1 MPARKDTKQKIVYFS
16 PEEWEKVC
24 KRAAALKQR
33 TGTYIR
39 KIAVN
44 GIIKSYN
51 IRHFDSL
58 IFLLRR
64 ISNELNQ
71 IAKVANSTQS
81 IYEKDVED
89 LRRLYKQLQ
98 AVLDNNLAPLKSTNL
113 FEEDQ
118 HGDHKAHSRT

>member
-44 GIIKSYN
+44 GIIKFYE
-51 IRHFDSL
+51 IRNFNSL
-58 IFLLRR
+58 KMWLNRFG
-64 ISNELNQ
+64 NDLNQ

-98 AVLDNNLAPLKSTNL
+98 VVLDNNLAPLKSTNL

>member
-1 MPARKDTKQKIVYFS
+1 MAYRNKAKLIKFS

-24 KRAAALKQR
+24 KRAAALNQR

-44 GIIKSYN
+44 GIIKSYS
-51 IRHFDSL
+51 IRNFDSL
-58 IFLLRR
+58 KRMLNR
-64 ISNELNQ
+64 IGNELNQ

-89 LRRLYKQLQ
+89 LRRSYNDMRII
-98 AVLDNNLAPLKSTNL
+98 LDYDLAPLKSTNL

-118 HGDHKAHSRT
+118 HGDHKAYCST

>member
-1 MPARKDTKQKIVYFS
+1 MAYRNKAKLIKFS

-24 KRAAALKQR
+24 KRAAALNQR

-44 GIIKSYN
+44 GIIKSYS
-51 IRHFDSL
+51 IRNFDSL
-58 IFLLRR
+58 KRMLNR
-64 ISNELNQ
+64 IGNELNQ

-81 IYEKDVED
+81 IYEKDVKD
-89 LRRLYKQLQ
+89 LRRSYNDMQMI
-98 AVLDNNLAPLKSTNL
+98 LDRYLAPLKSTNL
-113 FEEDQ
+113 FEEDK

>member
-1 MPARKDTKQKIVYFS
+1 MAYRNKAKLIKFS

-24 KRAAALKQR
+24 KRAAALNQR

-44 GIIKSYN
+44 GIIKSYS
-51 IRHFDSL
+51 IRNFDNL
-58 IFLLRR
+58 KRMLNR
-64 ISNELNQ
+64 IGNELNQ

-89 LRRLYKQLQ
+89 LRRSYNDMRII
-98 AVLDNNLAPLKSTNL
+98 LDYYLAPLKSTNL

-118 HGDHKAHSRT
+118 HGDHKAHCRT

>member
-1 MPARKDTKQKIVYFS
+1 MAYRNKAKLIKFS

-24 KRAAALKQR
+24 KRAAALNQR

-44 GIIKSYN
+44 GIIKFYDMRKFNDLLS
-51 IRHFDSL
+51 SL
-58 IFLLRR
+58 HR

-89 LRRLYKQLQ
+89 LRRLYQKVQ
-98 AVLDNNLAPLKSTNL
+98 VILDYELAPLKPTNL
-113 FEEDQ
+113 LDE
-118 HGDHKAHSRT
+118 G

>member
-1 MPARKDTKQKIVYFS
+1 MAYRNKAKLIKFS
-16 PEEWEKVC
+16 PEEWNKVC
-24 KRAAALKQR
+24 KRAAALNQR

-44 GIIKSYN
+44 GIIKSYS
-51 IRHFDSL
+51 IRNFDNL
-58 IFLLRR
+58 KRMLNR
-64 ISNELNQ
+64 IGNELNQ

-89 LRRLYKQLQ
+89 LRRSYNDMRII
-98 AVLDNNLAPLKSTNL
+98 LDYDLAPLKSTNL

>member
-1 MPARKDTKQKIVYFS
+1 MAYRNKAKLIKFS

-24 KRAAALKQR
+24 KRAAALNQR

-89 LRRLYKQLQ
+89 LKRSYNDMRIII
-98 AVLDNNLAPLKSTNL
+98 DNFLAPLKSTNL

>member
-44 GIIKSYN
+44 GIIKFYDMRKFS
-51 IRHFDSL
+51 D
-58 IFLLRR
+58 LLYYLHR
-64 ISNELNQ
+64 ITDELNQ

-81 IYEKDVED
+81 IYEKDVKD
-89 LRRLYKQLQ
+89 LRRSYNDMRIII
-98 AVLDNNLAPLKSTNL
+98 DNFLAPLKSTNL

>member
-1 MPARKDTKQKIVYFS
+1 MAYRNKAKLIKFS

-24 KRAAALKQR
+24 KRAAALNQR

-44 GIIKSYN
+44 GIIKFYE
-51 IRHFDSL
+51 IRNFDSL

-89 LRRLYKQLQ
+89 LRRSYNDVQ
-98 AVLDNNLAPLKSTNL
+98 VILDHHLAPLKSTNL
-113 FEEDQ
+113 FDEN
-118 HGDHKAHSRT
+118 